1 MSRFRSRVLLAAL
14 GVGAA
19 VGSGSTAHATPPEHF
34 DYDFDAE
41 FVDTETCAAEPW
53 GFDISATQHEHGE
66 VTIFFDEEGNFV
78 RGVNHLDLR
87 FNISANGITLIERD
101 RFNIFFDEDG
111 HREVGL
117 WTHIQGPA
125 AGIVLLDAGQLVFDA
140 DDNLVRAPGRHP
152 QFFGASFCDALVPTG

>member
-1 MSRFRSRVLLAAL
+1 MSRIRSRVLLAAIGVCA
-14 GVGAA
+14 GVGL
-19 VGSGSTAHATPPEHF
+19 GSTAQATSTEHF
-34 DYDFDAE
+34 DYDFDDE
-41 FVDTETCAAEPW
+41 FVDTETCAPEPW
-53 GFDISATQHEHGE
+53 GFDIFATQHEHGE
-66 VTIFFDEEGNFV
+66 VTIFFDDEDNFV

-87 FNISANGITLIERD
+87 FEISANGITLNERD

-111 HREVGL
+111 VREVGL

-125 AGIVLLDAGQLVFDA
+125 EGIVLLDAGQLVFDA